1 MYSTSVLSLELSIQY
16 ASFKYYAKN
25 MAMGLGASN
34 AMFCYMTSLCKA
46 INIIF
51 HCFAIVLNF
60 LSSIKLF
67 SPSLS
72 LSHFIL
78 LVSERKPCYHIFCIE
93 EFTTLKILK
102 ELQIKLL
109 CKRSPK
115 LRPIN

>member
-60 LSSIKLF
+60 PSSIKLF

-72 LSHFIL
+72 LSLSFYFIGFGTKTL
-78 LVSERKPCYHIFCIE
+78 LSYFLYRRIYYIE
-93 EFTTLKILK
+93 NTQRIT
-102 ELQIKLL
+102 
-109 CKRSPK
+109 
-115 LRPIN
+115 N

>member
-1 MYSTSVLSLELSIQY
+1 MYSTSVLSLELSIQC

-25 MAMGLGASN
+25 MAMELGASN
-34 AMFCYMTSLCKA
+34 AMFCYMISLCKA

-51 HCFAIVLNF
+51 NCFAIVLIF
-60 LSSIKLF
+60 PSSIIF
-67 SPSLS
+67 SLPLS

-78 LVSERKPCYHIFCIE
+78 LVSERKHCFHIFCIE

-102 ELQIKLL
+102 ELQIKFLY
-109 CKRSPK
+109 KSSPK